1 MLKLEHRAQSF
12 LDLCDFPTQN
22 ALDFISRGLQSLFRN
37 DVMLRKPWK
46 VIVVSQWHRRAVTA
60 DHEICADLFRNRNT
74 GLNVLDQVNTSHSQ
88 SLRMN
93 LALNFTKNKST
104 RCFEVDNE
112 KISHGDRI
120 HAFKMQLKKNIIIP
134 KKGYFNLTDII
145 KLTILK

>member
-1 MLKLEHRAQSF
+1 M
-12 LDLCDFPTQN
+12 
-22 ALDFISRGLQSLFRN
+22 
-37 DVMLRKPWK
+37 
-46 VIVVSQWHRRAVTA
+46 TA

-104 RCFEVDNE
+104 RCFEVEYE

-134 KKGYFNLTDII
+134 KKGYFNLTDNII
-145 KLTILK
+145 KSTIIK